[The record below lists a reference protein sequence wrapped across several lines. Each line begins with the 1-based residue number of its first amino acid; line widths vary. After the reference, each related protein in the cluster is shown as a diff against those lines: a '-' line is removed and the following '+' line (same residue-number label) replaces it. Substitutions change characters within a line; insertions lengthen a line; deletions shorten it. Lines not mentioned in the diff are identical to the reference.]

1 MNDLLM
7 TMDGDLRIT
16 DHDISAT
23 DSIVQAVMIR
33 LRWWFGEWKFG
44 PGYGVKYFEH
54 VLVKNPNRTIIIR
67 EITRQILGVSGVSS
81 VDDLKV
87 EIDHKKREAVIKYA
101 VTASSRERFNGEVD
115 IWQSTE

>member
-23 DSIVQAVMIR
+23 DSIVQAIMIR

-54 VLVKNPNRTIIIR
+54 VLVKGNYKADPWCFRGFQCR
-67 EITRQILGVSGVSS
+67 
-81 VDDLKV
+81 
-87 EIDHKKREAVIKYA
+87 
-101 VTASSRERFNGEVD
+101 
-115 IWQSTE
+115 